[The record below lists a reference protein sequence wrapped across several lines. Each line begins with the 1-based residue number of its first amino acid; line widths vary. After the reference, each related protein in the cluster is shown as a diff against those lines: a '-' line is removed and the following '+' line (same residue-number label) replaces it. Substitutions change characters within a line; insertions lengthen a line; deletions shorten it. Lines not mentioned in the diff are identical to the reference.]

1 MGEWGRR
8 SHSLRTRKAALVRK
22 NKNKERNKVFS
33 PDLSLYESEL
43 RENSKKS
50 RRDRTKASIVKNELE
65 QNKKTVELEKP
76 IDYKRTK
83 KMSNTQ
89 SYSKEELELINTLS
103 IEEVYKRGLV

>member
-1 MGEWGRR
+1 M
-8 SHSLRTRKAALVRK
+8 
-22 NKNKERNKVFS
+22 
-33 PDLSLYESEL
+33 
-43 RENSKKS
+43 
-50 RRDRTKASIVKNELE
+50 KNELE
-65 QNKKTVELEKP
+65 QNKKDRGIGEA

>member
-1 MGEWGRR
+1 M
-8 SHSLRTRKAALVRK
+8 
-22 NKNKERNKVFS
+22 
-33 PDLSLYESEL
+33 
-43 RENSKKS
+43 
-50 RRDRTKASIVKNELE
+50 KNELE